1 MNIPALDIGLSK
13 DFEVEVH
20 TSNGRG
26 FNPEE
31 IAERCADKIISVSD
45 TAHPAIQA
53 QARAFKDNIVK
64 LVEFYLAEAVKND
77 RTTVYNA
84 LTDAGH
90 PELASLIRRL

>member
-1 MNIPALDIGLSK
+1 MNVPSLNIDLPKNYA
-13 DFEVEVH
+13 VEVH

-53 QARAFKDNIVK
+53 QAVPLKTT
-64 LVEFYLAEAVKND
+64 LV
-77 RTTVYNA
+77 
-84 LTDAGH
+84 
-90 PELASLIRRL
+90 SL